1 MGFLQNGWF
10 DTLLA
15 RYYTITSIFLKFK
28 KIKYRENNP
37 LNPLLVWWFCK
48 PWQFYS
54 PHIICLLSYLK
65 KSKKNR
71 HIFINNLT
79 LKRVIPK
86 GRLFVHLVL
95 DWTIYVRTY
104 RLKIVDQIKCMI
116 YYVSDYHDKAIK
128 LINTQWLTVLSR
140 RLLKLLIV

>member
-1 MGFLQNGWF
+1 M
-10 DTLLA
+10 
-15 RYYTITSIFLKFK
+15 TILFPSHYMPFILPK
-28 KIKYRENNP
+28 KN
-37 LNPLLVWWFCK
+37 
-48 PWQFYS
+48 Q
-54 PHIICLLSYLK
+54 
-65 KSKKNR
+65 KKNR

-128 LINTQWLTVLSR
+128 LINTQ
-140 RLLKLLIV
+140 